1 MDIQWEKSLYS
12 TDAEGSNCLEVAE
25 GEGDDEILLRE
36 SDDPAVVIRTT
47 RAKLQA
53 FLDGA
58 RAGQFD
64 KYGTG
69 V

>member
-1 MDIQWEKSLYS
+1 MEIKWEKSRYS
-12 TDAEGSNCLEVAE
+12 TDAEGSNCLEVSA
-25 GEGDDEILLRE
+25 GEGDEILLRE
-36 SDDPAVVIRTT
+36 SDDPAVIIRTT

-58 RAGQFD
+58 RAGQWD

-69 V
+69 A